1 MKKKITVVFIILAVI
16 VGTVFAWRVAY
27 SMRKSN
33 DNLPALAALAEMTE
47 SEVNSLLPGYKINQL
62 KEVWGEPDF
71 SEGNTAQWQTGNL
84 TLIVNFKNNGVVAI
98 CGLKDAGGE
107 SVETD
112 TWAIAAHVYL
122 DGNGFFHNGKL
133 SYELPDGYKYAGDVI
148 NVGNIFS
155 GKDFEGNV
163 DGKIYLDESV
173 TDTVYFSWAEWD
185 EEKDGP
191 PPFLKLE
198 LDEKN

>member
-1 MKKKITVVFIILAVI
+1 MKKITAVFIILAVI
-16 VGTVFAWRVAY
+16 VGTAFAWRVAY

-62 KEVWGEPDF
+62 KEIWGEPDF
-71 SEGNTAQWQTGNL
+71 SEENTAEWQIANV

-107 SVETD
+107 SVEKD
-112 TWAIAAHVYL
+112 SWAIAAHVYL

-133 SYELPDGYKYAGDVI
+133 SYELPEGYEYAGDVI
-148 NVGNIFS
+148 NVGNTFS

-163 DGKIYLDESV
+163 DGKVYMDESIV
-173 TDTVYFSWAEWD
+173 DTAYFSWAEWD
-185 EEKDGP
+185 KEVDGP
-191 PPFLKLE
+191 APFLKLE
-198 LDEKN
+198 LEDNQ

>member
-1 MKKKITVVFIILAVI
+1 MKKITAVFIILAVI

-33 DNLPALAALAEMTE
+33 DNLPALSSVAEMSE
-47 SEVNSLLPGYKINQL
+47 SEVNSILPGYKIKQL
-62 KEVWGEPDF
+62 KEVWGEPWF

-112 TWAIAAHVYL
+112 IWAIAAHVYL

-133 SYELPDGYKYAGDVI
+133 SYELPEGYEYAGDVI
-148 NVGNIFS
+148 NVGNTFS

-198 LDEKN
+198 FDEKN